1 MIAET
6 AAYKLLSNDKTL
18 NELLDRLRGGTFKNG
33 FKQGIFTYDIPDNP
47 VNLRKVELAPF
58 MRINTTLDGP
68 FDYADDEIL
77 CNEQRITINFWC
89 KTASEADQINKC
101 IDNIL
106 KQGGFERYT
115 ANEKP
120 RYKDRD
126 IDLLMNVTNLRGA
139 RVRSQSNSYQVR

>member
-77 CNEQRITINFWC
+77 CNEQRITINFG
-89 KTASEADQINKC
+89 A
-101 IDNIL
+101 
-106 KQGGFERYT
+106 KQLQKLT
-115 ANEKP
+115 K
-120 RYKDRD
+120 
-126 IDLLMNVTNLRGA
+126 LTNV
-139 RVRSQSNSYQVR
+139 

>member
-6 AAYKLLSNDKTL
+6 EAYKLLSNDKTL
-18 NELLDRLRGGTFKNG
+18 NELLDKLRGGSFKNG

-47 VNLRKVELAPF
+47 IDLRKAELAPF
-58 MRINTTLDGP
+58 MRINPTLDDP
-68 FDYADDEIL
+68 ADYADDEIL

-89 KTASEADQINKC
+89 KTASESDQIAKC
-101 IDNIL
+101 IDDIL

-120 RYKDRD
+120 RYKDSD
-126 IDLLMNVTNLRGA
+126 IDLLMNVRKY
-139 RVRSQSNSYQVR
+139 RYFDFY

>member
-18 NELLDRLRGGTFKNG
+18 NELLDRLRGGPFKNG

-47 VNLRKVELAPF
+47 VDLRKVDLAPF

-68 FDYADDEIL
+68 ADYADDEIL

-89 KTASEADQINKC
+89 KTASEADQISKC
-101 IDNIL
+101 IDDIL
-106 KQGGFERYT
+106 KKGGFERYT

-120 RYKDRD
+120 
-126 IDLLMNVTNLRGA
+126 
-139 RVRSQSNSYQVR
+139 